1 MYFINIIVEEFG
13 DGEGNIT
20 RAAEEKNIGDVCR
33 QNEVDSC
40 TFLTVVNFL
49 TEETPAVIN
58 GIDNCLSVGS
68 LITYLHNAHDYFLNF
83 RLPHI
88 RRKLTEA
95 IIGCP
100 GDIAFAITKFFDD
113 YVYAEAAHNENHRV
127 VLANQVAH
135 FICLCVF
142 SLFIHSCYF

>member
-20 RAAEEKNIGDVCR
+20 RAADNRFRQFAADMREAEVQEIIVRIVQIGNQWTDREAVVDTVYHGGSLFR
-33 QNEVDSC
+33 QE
-40 TFLTVVNFL
+40 
-49 TEETPAVIN
+49 
-58 GIDNCLSVGS
+58 IDNGQEGTAVHFVLPAYVADIFLSESQV
-68 LITYLHNAHDYFLNF
+68 D
-83 RLPHI
+83 
-88 RRKLTEA
+88 
-95 IIGCP
+95 
-100 GDIAFAITKFFDD
+100 
-113 YVYAEAAHNENHRV
+113 AEAAHNENHRV